1 MVVFNAELGGADGQG
16 RLSQPNTLIW
26 SVNYLFRLLDFL
38 TNYVIYIPTESRN
51 R

>member
-16 RLSQPNTLIW
+16 GLSQPSTLIW

-38 TNYVIYIPTESRN
+38 NVIYIPTESRN